1 MLRLSRGGQR
11 RCKQRP
17 YDMDWNSRRIT
28 AILENALLEDRA
40 TRDATSYA
48 CIDANQ
54 RASATVLA
62 KQECILAG
70 IGCVAR
76 ILDVY
81 AALDGAVTAHYEV
94 TTHPEIF
101 DGVRLH
107 KGQSVAVIRHN
118 ARVILSCERV
128 ILNFL
133 QRMSG
138 IATLTRK
145 FVEAVHGTK
154 ARILDTRKTAPG
166 LRAIDKYAVR
176 CGGGQNHRLDLSD
189 GVLIKNNHIA
199 LAGGIAP
206 ALEQAARNRRGSQLI
221 EVEVRTLEELEEAV
235 AHGAEAILLD
245 NMSPEDVRRAVERCA
260 KLERRVPLECSGG
273 IRLDNVRAYA
283 ETGVDFISVGVVTH
297 SPQAVDMSLRVTPA

>member
-1 MLRLSRGGQR
+1 
-11 RCKQRP
+11 
-17 YDMDWNSRRIT
+17 MDFQSRRTT
-28 AILENALLEDRA
+28 AIIENALLEDRA

-48 CIDANQ
+48 CVDANQ
-54 RASATVLA
+54 RASATILA

-70 IGCVAR
+70 ISCVAR

-81 AALDGAVTAHYEV
+81 AALDGAVISHYEV

-101 DGVRLH
+101 DGARMR
-107 KGQSVAVIRHN
+107 KGQSVAVIQHN

-138 IATLTRK
+138 IATVTRK
-145 FVEAVHGTK
+145 FVEAVSGTK

-166 LRAIDKYAVR
+166 LRVLDKYAVR

-199 LAGGIAP
+199 LAGGIVP
-206 ALEQAARNRRGSQLI
+206 ALEHAVRNRRGEQPI
-221 EVEVRTLEELEEAV
+221 EIEVRTLSELEDALT
-235 AHGAEAILLD
+235 HGAEAVLLD
-245 NMSPEDVRRAVERCA
+245 NMQPKEVRLAVERCA
-260 KLERRVPLECSGG
+260 RIDRPIPVECSGG
-273 IRLDNVRAYA
+273 IRLENVRAYA
-283 ETGVDFISVGVVTH
+283 ETGVDFISVGLITH
-297 SPQAVDMSLRVTPA
+297 SPQAVDMSLRVAPV

>member
-1 MLRLSRGGQR
+1 
-11 RCKQRP
+11 
-17 YDMDWNSRRIT
+17 MDWNSRRLT

-54 RASATVLA
+54 RAAATIVA
-62 KQECILAG
+62 KQDCILAG

-94 TTHPEIF
+94 TSHPEIF
-101 DGVRLH
+101 DGVRLRA
-107 KGQSVAVIRHN
+107 GQSVAVIRHN
-118 ARVILSCERV
+118 GRVVLSCERV

-145 FVEAVHGTK
+145 FVEAVAGTR

-166 LRAIDKYAVR
+166 LRMIDKYAVR

-206 ALEQAARNRRGSQLI
+206 VLERVHRNRRGSQII
-221 EVEVRTLEELEEAV
+221 EVEVRTLSELDLAL
-235 AHGAEAILLD
+235 ANGAEAVLLD
-245 NMSPEDVRRAVERCA
+245 NMSPDDVKQAVKLCSKANPERT
-260 KLERRVPLECSGG
+260 RPIPIECSGG
-273 IRLDNVRAYA
+273 IRLENVRAYA
-283 ETGVDFISVGVVTH
+283 ETGVDFISVGLLTH
-297 SPQAVDMSLRVTPA
+297 STHAADMSLRVVAA

>member
-1 MLRLSRGGQR
+1 
-11 RCKQRP
+11 
-17 YDMDWNSRRIT
+17 MDWNSRRLTSI
-28 AILENALLEDRA
+28 IENALVEDRA

-48 CIDANQ
+48 CIDPNQ
-54 RASATVLA
+54 RASATIIS
-62 KQECILAG
+62 KQDCILSG

-101 DGVRLH
+101 DGIRLH
-107 KGQSVAVIRHN
+107 KGQSIAVIRHN

-145 FVEAVHGTK
+145 FVEAVSGTK

-166 LRAIDKYAVR
+166 LRFIDKYAVR

-189 GVLIKNNHIA
+189 GVLIKNNHIT
-199 LAGGIAP
+199 LAGGISA
-206 ALEQAARNRRGSQLI
+206 ALEHAHRNRRGSQPI
-221 EVEVRTLEELEEAV
+221 EVEVRSLDELEQALSN
-235 AHGAEAILLD
+235 GAESVLLD
-245 NMSPEDVRRAVERCA
+245 NMTPEDVKRAVERCSHA
-260 KLERRVPLECSGG
+260 TVPNSSNRVVVECSGG
-273 IRLDNVRAYA
+273 IRLENVRAYA
-283 ETGVDFISVGVVTH
+283 EAGVDFISVGLLTH
-297 SPQAVDMSLRVTPA
+297 SIHAVDMSMRVAPA

>member
-1 MLRLSRGGQR
+1 
-11 RCKQRP
+11 
-17 YDMDWNSRRIT
+17 MDWNSRRIT
-28 AILENALLEDRA
+28 GIIENALLEDRA

-48 CIDANQ
+48 CVDANQ
-54 RASATVLA
+54 RASATILA

-70 IGCVAR
+70 ISCVGR

-81 AALDGAVTAHYEV
+81 AALDGAVTSHYEV

-101 DGVRLH
+101 DGVRLR

-118 ARVILSCERV
+118 GRVLLSCERV

-166 LRAIDKYAVR
+166 LRVLDKYAVR

-199 LAGGIAP
+199 LAGGIVP
-206 ALEQAARNRRGSQLI
+206 ALEHAHRNRRGEQTI
-221 EVEVRTLEELEEAV
+221 EVEVRSLEELELALNN
-235 AHGAEAILLD
+235 GAEAILLD
-245 NMSPEDVRRAVERCA
+245 NMPVEDVRVAVELCA
-260 KLERRVPLECSGG
+260 KREQRVPLECSGG
-273 IRLDNVRAYA
+273 IRLENIRAYA
-283 ETGVDFISVGVVTH
+283 ETGVDFISVGLITH
-297 SPQAVDMSLRVTPA
+297 SPAAVDMSMRVVPA